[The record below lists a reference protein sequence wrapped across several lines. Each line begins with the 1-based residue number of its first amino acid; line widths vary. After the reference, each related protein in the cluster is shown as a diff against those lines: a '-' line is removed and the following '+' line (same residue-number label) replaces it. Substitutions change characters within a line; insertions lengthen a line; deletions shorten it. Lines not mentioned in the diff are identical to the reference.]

1 MFDDL
6 TLLTNL
12 SAQDFTIA
20 AIAVFLAGLVRGFAG
35 FGLSAILMASIVT
48 IIPPIELIPICY
60 VLEAAASMTMFR
72 GGMKDADM
80 RVVWGLVIWSALGIP
95 IGLFATT
102 SIDTDVSRLIALTVI
117 LSLTIAQ
124 LLRLRPKFLATTTGL
139 FASGFVAG
147 IVTGLASV
155 GGMVVALYVIALRT
169 DVKTMRASLIMFL
182 FIGMATSLVYLLLYD
197 MMTPLAFR
205 RGLTFVPIVLVGVLL
220 GTLLFRPSLAHLYK
234 RVCLIL
240 LISLCVVGLGRQI
253 F

>member
-1 MFDDL
+1 MFDSL
-6 TLLTNL
+6 VRLTNL
-12 SAQDFTIA
+12 PPQDFAIA
-20 AIAVFLAGLVRGFAG
+20 MAAVFLAGLVRGFAG

-60 VLEAAASMTMFR
+60 VLEAAASFTMFR
-72 GGMKDADM
+72 GGMKNADM
-80 RVVWGLVIWSALGIP
+80 RIVWGLVIWSAIGVPL
-95 IGLFATT
+95 GLFATT
-102 SIDTDVSRLIALTVI
+102 SIDTDISRLIALAVI

-124 LLRLRPKFLATTTGL
+124 LLRVRPKFLASTMGL
-139 FASGFVAG
+139 SVSGFAAG
-147 IVTGLASV
+147 IVTGLASA

-197 MMTPLAFR
+197 MMDQQAFL
-205 RGLTFVPIVLVGVLL
+205 RGLIFVPIVLLGVLL

-240 LISLCVVGLGRQI
+240 LISLCVAGLGQQI
-253 F
+253 Y